1 MPYLKQYNVHALS
14 ICVFLYQPHVCMYI
28 HICID
33 RLSYFAADVAMT
45 PIDRTAVESLHY
57 WTLPEAITQM
67 LQASYW
73 SVVVLG

>member
-1 MPYLKQYNVHALS
+1 MY
-14 ICVFLYQPHVCMYI
+14 VCMYV
-28 HICID
+28 CID